1 MVVALVLSG
10 GHGSRLGSDIPKQY
24 IKVGGIPIISYS
36 IATLSRSDEINAI
49 WIVAEKEWHER
60 IMKFLKDSKLE
71 GKFKGFSQPGLNR
84 QLSIYNGILDIKKT
98 LSDTE
103 YVFIHDA
110 VRPLL
115 TSVDIKNCVDG
126 LKGHDGVIPVLP
138 MKDTVYLSTDGKSV
152 TKLLPRE
159 QVFSGQAPELFDLD
173 KYLKAN
179 ERLINRNKSDGVEI
193 GEISTDSV
201 ILKINGSTEPAVM
214 AGMDIV
220 MVQGSESNFKI
231 TTRADLERFET
242 IIYRSVNV

>member
-1 MVVALVLSG
+1 M
-10 GHGSRLGSDIPKQY
+10 
-24 IKVGGIPIISYS
+24 
-36 IATLSRSDEINAI
+36 
-49 WIVAEKEWHER
+49 
-60 IMKFLKDSKLE
+60 
-71 GKFKGFSQPGLNR
+71 
-84 QLSIYNGILDIKKT
+84 
-98 LSDTE
+98 
-103 YVFIHDA
+103 
-110 VRPLL
+110 RPLL